1 MLNNIFFLLSFI
13 LLAIT
18 KDYMACA
25 WVVVSA
31 IWYNNYLY
39 EKKK

>member
-1 MLNNIFFLLSFI
+1 MLNNICFLIAFVI
-13 LLAIT
+13 LAVSAN
-18 KDYMACA
+18 YMACA